1 MIRREYFVNDPNIVI
16 DVADKKQTVYIYRCE
31 NSVIKVNGKANS
43 ITLDGCK
50 KTSVV
55 FDALVAQCET
65 VNCQSVQ
72 IQTLGELPT
81 LSIQKTDGCQV
92 YLSKVAQG
100 CEIVTSKSSEM
111 NISVQTTDDGEYS
124 EFPVPE
130 QFKTT
135 FVNGKLVT
143 VVSDIV

>member
-1 MIRREYFVNDPNIVI
+1 MKNYLQEYFVNDPNIVL

-72 IQTLGELPT
+72 IQVIRRLLVVQA
-81 LSIQKTDGCQV
+81 SIQ
-92 YLSKVAQG
+92 AQ
-100 CEIVTSKSSEM
+100 IQYYFF
-111 NISVQTTDDGEYS
+111 SV
-124 EFPVPE
+124 
-130 QFKTT
+130 
-135 FVNGKLVT
+135 
-143 VVSDIV
+143 

>member
-1 MIRREYFVNDPNIVI
+1 M
-16 DVADKKQTVYIYRCE
+16 
-31 NSVIKVNGKANS
+31 
-43 ITLDGCK
+43 
-50 KTSVV
+50 
-55 FDALVAQCET
+55 
-65 VNCQSVQ
+65 
-72 IQTLGELPT
+72 
-81 LSIQKTDGCQV
+81 

-111 NISVQTTDDGEYS
+111 NISVQTNDDGDYVSFSDCRTQSKFPFQS

-143 VVSDIV
+143 VVSDIC